1 MAYRLWEIALGAVV
15 MAAAVV
21 FVVFALSATGTRLS
35 ESQGYALTAT
45 FRSAEGV
52 RPGTDVRLAG
62 VKIGTVSSLSL
73 DPQSFR
79 AQLSVTINNG
89 IDLPRDSTIQIA
101 SEGIL
106 GGTFVEILPGGDM
119 DNLAAGDQFQDT
131 QSAVSLVTLLLRA
144 FTGSDASAVAE

>member
-79 AQLSVTINNG
+79 AQVSVTINNG
-89 IDLPRDSTIQIA
+89 IDLPRDSDDPDR
-101 SEGIL
+101 L
-106 GGTFVEILPGGDM
+106 
-119 DNLAAGDQFQDT
+119 
-131 QSAVSLVTLLLRA
+131 
-144 FTGSDASAVAE
+144 